1 VSHEALEHLMIPSLF
16 ASLWLASSAA
26 LAGPLPDIDEPLRA
40 GARAPRDAAVVVG
53 IEDYTHIADV
63 PWATRDAQAFYRL
76 LVYTVGVPAARVRLL
91 DAGAS
96 HEMIRDALAE
106 AAERAG
112 PDGRVWFYFAGHGA
126 ASSRDGQRMILG
138 QDVRAEVAAFDSRGL
153 TTAELEELAG
163 AEGSQVVMVLDTC
176 YTGRDRAGAS
186 LVEGGR
192 FAVPSYATRT
202 APRVVSWTA
211 AGPNEL
217 ARPLDSVGHGA
228 FTYFVVGA
236 LRGWADGQLDGV
248 RDGEVTLEEAS
259 LYVTDALAAAQLG
272 SQHPS
277 VQGGEAERWVLS
289 ASSKLEAAPEL
300 DATTGLRP
308 ATPLPAS
315 ASYLDA
321 LERQA
326 AAEQRLAAE
335 RARLEI
341 LHLRAVEDRAALIRA
356 EAHEE
361 WLRVQGIADTGG
373 EAGAQALRTFIGRW
387 EDYSEEIDG
396 VREPI
401 EIPDLPRARE
411 RLNELARQLALSGY
425 GLVPP
430 VELLSNGRFRDG
442 TGAELRARDLGPIV
456 SAVSPACDA
465 LEIARK
471 RRAISWGMVAGGG
484 VVMLAGFIPFAVD
497 DSNGEPLINASDGV
511 RKLGYVGIY
520 GGLLTMSSGYTL
532 SSRWGYDPKAFLDCA
547 QQAAGGGRNP

>member
-1 VSHEALEHLMIPSLF
+1 MIPSILTSLAIS
-16 ASLWLASSAA
+16 ASVVAA
-26 LAGPLPDIDEPLRA
+26 PLPDIDEPLRA
-40 GARAPRDAAVVVG
+40 GARAPGDAAVVVG

-76 LVYTVGVPAARVRLL
+76 LIYTVGVPSARVRLL
-91 DAGAS
+91 DQGAS
-96 HEMIRDALAE
+96 HEMIREALAD
-106 AAERAG
+106 AAEQAG
-112 PDGRVWFYFAGHGA
+112 SDGRVWFYFAGHGA
-126 ASSRDGQRMILG
+126 ASSRDGERMILG

-153 TTAELEELAG
+153 TTAEIEALAG
-163 AEGSQVVMVLDTC
+163 AGGSQVVMVLDTC
-176 YTGRDRAGAS
+176 YTGRDRAGSS

-192 FAVPSYATRT
+192 FVVPSYATQIT
-202 APRVVSWTA
+202 PRVVAWTA

-217 ARPLDSVGHGA
+217 AQPLDSVGHGA

-236 LRGWADGQLDGV
+236 MRGWADGQLDGV

-259 LYVTDALAAAQLG
+259 LYVTDALASAQLS
-272 SQHPS
+272 SQHPALQS
-277 VQGGEAERWVLS
+277 DGADAWVLS
-289 ASSKLEAAPEL
+289 SSSKLEQAPEL
-300 DATTGLRP
+300 DATTELRP
-308 ATPLPAS
+308 TTPGPTS
-315 ASYLDA
+315 DSYLDA

-326 AAEQRLAAE
+326 AAEQRLAVE
-335 RARLEI
+335 RARLDA
-341 LHLRAVEDRAALIRA
+341 LHRAAVDDRAAVLRA

-387 EDYSEEIDG
+387 NDYSEEIDG

-430 VELLSNGRFRDG
+430 VEQLSNGRFRDG

-456 SAVSPACDA
+456 SEVSPACA
-465 LEIARK
+465 QQETARQ
-471 RRAISWGMVAGGG
+471 RRGVSWGMVAGGT

-497 DSNGEPLINASDGV
+497 DSTGEPLISSSDTA

-520 GGLLTMSSGYTL
+520 GGLLTMSTGYTM
-532 SSRWGYDPKAFLDCA
+532 SSRWGYDPKKFLGCA
-547 QQAAGGGRNP
+547 QEAAGEGAAR